1 MCYSI
6 QGICKGT
13 NLLECAI
20 VYKVFVKDKFTRM
33 CYSIQ
38 GILQVGLLYV

>member
-20 VYKVFVKDKFTRM
+20 VYKVFVKG
-33 CYSIQ
+33 Q
-38 GILQVGLLYV
+38 NLLECAIVYKVFVKGQIY